1 MGRPIMII
9 IGVLIGLTVLF
20 GAFVAAT
27 WAPERS
33 VADLQNRWAPAP
45 SVFVDVGGLRV
56 HLRDEGPRQDARPIV
71 LLHGMPSSLHTWE
84 GWAEALKGSR
94 RVIRFDLA
102 GFGLTGPSPD
112 GIYAIDND
120 VRLVMAVLDH
130 LGIERCVLGGNSFGG
145 AVSWRAALAYPSR
158 VEALILVDS
167 SSYPR
172 RSASSLPIGFL
183 LALPGSNWLLR
194 HVLPRTF
201 VERGLRRAFA
211 DPSKVTPELVDRYFE
226 LTQREGNRQ
235 ALFERGRQMAS
246 GTFAHRIAEL
256 KLPTLIMWGA
266 HDRLIPPENAE
277 RFHHD
282 IPGSKLVI
290 FDDLGHVPQEEDP
303 ARTVLPVK
311 QFLDLEKG

>member
-9 IGVLIGLTVLF
+9 GGVLIALIVLI

-33 VADLQNRWAPAP
+33 VADLQDRWAPAP

-56 HLRDEGPRQDARPIV
+56 HLRDEGPREDTRPIV
-71 LLHGMPSSLHTWE
+71 LLHGIPSSLHTWE
-84 GWAEALKGSR
+84 GWAAALRGSR

-112 GIYAIDND
+112 GIYGIDND
-120 VRLVMAVLDH
+120 VRLVMTILDY

-158 VEALILVDS
+158 VEGLILVDS
-167 SSYPR
+167 SGYP
-172 RSASSLPIGFL
+172 SHSTSMPIGFL
-183 LALPGSNWLLR
+183 LARLPGSNWLLR
-194 HVLPRTF
+194 HTLPRIF
-201 VERGLRRAFA
+201 VEQGLRRAFG

-226 LTQREGNRQ
+226 LTQREGNRR
-235 ALFERGRQMAS
+235 ALFERNRQRVP
-246 GTFAHRIAEL
+246 GTFAHHIPEL

-266 HDRLIPPENAE
+266 HDRLIPPDNAE
-277 RFHHD
+277 HFHHD
-282 IPGSKLVI
+282 IPGSKLII

-303 ARTVLPVK
+303 ARTVGAVK
-311 QFLDLEKG
+311 QFLDLEK